1 MDKSS
6 VVGQQKPKGREEP
19 EVTHPKKPN
28 LNAKIEKVVGY
39 LDSNNGKEGK
49 PKTKAWKKLAR
60 EQGSNSDTN
69 MADQRIELGN
79 KCVSGIEPF
88 EIKEKR
94 VTKKTRGG
102 ALPSD
107 KQQTKEMA
115 MAAR

>member
-1 MDKSS
+1 M
-6 VVGQQKPKGREEP
+6 
-19 EVTHPKKPN
+19 
-28 LNAKIEKVVGY
+28 GY

-60 EQGSNSDTN
+60 EQGSNSDTD

-79 KCVSGIEPF
+79 KRVSGIEPF

>member
-1 MDKSS
+1 M
-6 VVGQQKPKGREEP
+6 
-19 EVTHPKKPN
+19 
-28 LNAKIEKVVGY
+28 GY

-60 EQGSNSDTN
+60 EQGSNSDTD

-79 KCVSGIEPF
+79 KRVSGIEPF

-102 ALPSD
+102 AFPSD